1 MPAGQLMGNKTERIF
16 ILTAVLLVGLALL
29 ITVSAGGLGTGETG
43 QTPAML
49 WAMTGAL
56 IVIADTGS
64 LWVTTGARTSA
75 NAGGTLPGTRLWF
88 LPIPLDMVLPG
99 LTALG
104 FVLFIQL
111 FESGAAQIGV
121 LVLAAVTFGAL
132 FWAEAHSQRTSGAYF
147 GLAQTVL
154 NVAAHVCAF
163 LLFSTIYALKL
174 RSAYSSTA
182 TGLVTFLLIFELLSR
197 DAAWHTALSQ
207 PVQGRKSII
216 ALLSIVAALLVGE
229 LTWALNYWAALTTL
243 VGGAF
248 LLVTFY
254 IISGILSHYVDRSL
268 TRRLMLEFGVV
279 GAVAIVAVFT
289 SAFLGLD

>member
-1 MPAGQLMGNKTERIF
+1 MGNRTERIF
-16 ILTAVLLVGLALL
+16 ILTAVLLVGLVLL
-29 ITVSAGGLGTGETG
+29 LTVSAGGLGTGDPG
-43 QTPAML
+43 QSALML

-56 IVIADTGS
+56 LLIAATGS
-64 LWVTTGARTSA
+64 LWVTQGAKARSG
-75 NAGGTLPGTRLWF
+75 AGEALPATRLLF
-88 LPIPLDMVLPG
+88 LPIPLDAVLPG

-104 FVLFIQL
+104 FVLFVQL
-111 FESGAAQIGV
+111 FEGGAAQIAV
-121 LVLAAVTFGAL
+121 LVLATVTFGGL
-132 FWAEAHSQRTSGAYF
+132 FWAEAHAQRTSDAYF

-154 NVAAHVCAF
+154 NVAAHVSAF

-174 RSAYSSTA
+174 RSLYSSSA

-197 DAAWHTALSQ
+197 DAAWHTALKQ
-207 PVQGRKSII
+207 PVQGRRSTI
-216 ALLSIVAALLVGE
+216 AMLSLVAALLVGE

-254 IISGILSHYVDRSL
+254 VVFGMLSHYVDRTL
-268 TRRLMLEFGVV
+268 TRRMMLEFGVV
-279 GAVAIVAVFT
+279 GAVAIIAVFT

>member
-1 MPAGQLMGNKTERIF
+1 MGNRTERIF

-29 ITVSAGGLGTGETG
+29 MAVSAVGPGTGETG
-43 QTPAML
+43 QNPLTL

-56 IVIADTGS
+56 VLIAATGS
-64 LWVTTGARTSA
+64 LWVTRGVRSKSDAGEALPPTS
-75 NAGGTLPGTRLWF
+75 LWF
-88 LPIPLDMVLPG
+88 LPVPLDAVLPG

-111 FESGAAQIGV
+111 FEGGATQIVV
-121 LVLAAVTFGAL
+121 LVLAAITFGGL
-132 FWAEAHSQRTSGAYF
+132 FWAEVHVQRTSDAYF

-163 LLFSTIYALKL
+163 LLFSTIYALRL
-174 RSAYSSTA
+174 RSVYSSTA

-197 DAAWHTALSQ
+197 DTAWHKALKQ
-207 PVQGRKSII
+207 PVQGRKSTI
-216 ALLSIVAALLVGE
+216 ALLSLVAALLVGE

-254 IISGILSHYVDRSL
+254 VIFGILSHYVDRTL

-279 GAVAIVAVFT
+279 GAVAIIAVFT

>member
-1 MPAGQLMGNKTERIF
+1 MGNRTERIF

-29 ITVSAGGLGTGETG
+29 MAVSAVGPGTGETG
-43 QTPAML
+43 QNPLTL

-56 IVIADTGS
+56 VLIAATGS
-64 LWVTTGARTSA
+64 LWVTRGVRSKSDTDEALPPTS
-75 NAGGTLPGTRLWF
+75 LWF
-88 LPIPLDMVLPG
+88 LPVPLDAVLPG
-99 LTALG
+99 LTVLG

-111 FESGAAQIGV
+111 FEGGAAQIAV
-121 LVLAAVTFGAL
+121 LVLAAITLGGL
-132 FWAEAHSQRTSGAYF
+132 FWAEVHVQRTSDAYF

-163 LLFSTIYALKL
+163 LLFSTIYALRL
-174 RSAYSSTA
+174 RSVYSSTA

-197 DAAWHTALSQ
+197 DAAWHKALKQ
-207 PVQGRKSII
+207 PVQGRKSTI
-216 ALLSIVAALLVGE
+216 ALLSLVAALLVGE

-254 IISGILSHYVDRSL
+254 IIFGILSHYVDRTL

-279 GAVAIVAVFT
+279 GAVAIIAVFT

>member
-1 MPAGQLMGNKTERIF
+1 MGNRTERIF
-16 ILTAVLLVGLALL
+16 ILTVVLVVGLVLLL
-29 ITVSAGGLGTGETG
+29 TVSAGRLGAGETG
-43 QTPAML
+43 ESVPML

-56 IVIADTGS
+56 LLIAATGS
-64 LWVTTGARTSA
+64 LWVTYGARTRSGDGEA
-75 NAGGTLPGTRLWF
+75 LPPTRLWF
-88 LPIPLDMVLPG
+88 LPIPLDAVLPA

-104 FVLFIQL
+104 FVLFAQL
-111 FESGAAQIGV
+111 FEGGAAQIAV
-121 LVLAAVTFGAL
+121 LVLAAVTFGGL
-132 FWAEAHSQRTSGAYF
+132 FWAEAHAQRTSDAYF

-174 RSAYSSTA
+174 RSVYSSTA
-182 TGLVTFLLIFELLSR
+182 TALVTFLLIFELLSR
-197 DAAWHTALSQ
+197 DAAWHTALEQ
-207 PVQGRKSII
+207 PVQGRRSTI
-216 ALLSIVAALLVGE
+216 ALLSLVAALLVGE

-254 IISGILSHYVDRSL
+254 VIFGILSHYVDRTL
-268 TRRLMLEFGVV
+268 TRRMMLEFGVV
-279 GAVAIVAVFT
+279 GAVAIIAVFT

>member
-1 MPAGQLMGNKTERIF
+1 MGNRTERIF

-29 ITVSAGGLGTGETG
+29 MAVSAVGPGTGETG
-43 QTPAML
+43 QNPLTL

-56 IVIADTGS
+56 VLIAATGS
-64 LWVTTGARTSA
+64 LWVTRGVRSKSDTDEALPPTS
-75 NAGGTLPGTRLWF
+75 LWF
-88 LPIPLDMVLPG
+88 LPVPLDAVLPG
-99 LTALG
+99 LTVFG

-111 FESGAAQIGV
+111 FEGGAAQIAV
-121 LVLAAVTFGAL
+121 LVLAAITLGGL
-132 FWAEAHSQRTSGAYF
+132 FWAEVHVQRTSDAYF

-163 LLFSTIYALKL
+163 LLFSTIYALRL
-174 RSAYSSTA
+174 RSVYSSTA

-197 DAAWHTALSQ
+197 DAAWHKALKQ
-207 PVQGRKSII
+207 PVQGRKSTI
-216 ALLSIVAALLVGE
+216 ALLSLVAALLVGE

-254 IISGILSHYVDRSL
+254 VIFGILSHYVDRTL

-279 GAVAIVAVFT
+279 GAVAIIAVFT

>member
-1 MPAGQLMGNKTERIF
+1 MGNRTERIF

-29 ITVSAGGLGTGETG
+29 MAVSAVGPGTGETG
-43 QTPAML
+43 QNPLTL

-56 IVIADTGS
+56 VLIAATGS
-64 LWVTTGARTSA
+64 LWVTRGVRSKSDTDEALPPTS
-75 NAGGTLPGTRLWF
+75 LWF
-88 LPIPLDMVLPG
+88 LPVPLDAVLPG
-99 LTALG
+99 LTVFG

-111 FESGAAQIGV
+111 FEGGAAQIAV
-121 LVLAAVTFGAL
+121 LVLAAITLGGL
-132 FWAEAHSQRTSGAYF
+132 FWAEVHVQRTSDAYF

-163 LLFSTIYALKL
+163 LLFSTIYALRL

-197 DAAWHTALSQ
+197 DAAWHKALKQ
-207 PVQGRKSII
+207 PVQGRKSTI
-216 ALLSIVAALLVGE
+216 ALLSLVAALLVGE

-254 IISGILSHYVDRSL
+254 VIFGILSHYVDRTL

-279 GAVAIVAVFT
+279 GAVAIIAVFT

>member
-1 MPAGQLMGNKTERIF
+1 MGNRTERIF

-29 ITVSAGGLGTGETG
+29 MAVSAVGPGTGATG
-43 QTPAML
+43 QNPLTL

-56 IVIADTGS
+56 VLIAATGS
-64 LWVTTGARTSA
+64 LWVTRGVRSKSDTDEALPPTS
-75 NAGGTLPGTRLWF
+75 LWF
-88 LPIPLDMVLPG
+88 LPVPLDAVLPG
-99 LTALG
+99 LTVLG

-111 FESGAAQIGV
+111 FEGGAAQIAV
-121 LVLAAVTFGAL
+121 LVLAAITLGGL
-132 FWAEAHSQRTSGAYF
+132 FWAEVHVQRTSDAYF

-163 LLFSTIYALKL
+163 LLFSTIYALRL
-174 RSAYSSTA
+174 RSVYSSTA

-197 DAAWHTALSQ
+197 DAAWHKALKQ
-207 PVQGRKSII
+207 PVQGRKSTI
-216 ALLSIVAALLVGE
+216 ALLSLVAALLVGE

-254 IISGILSHYVDRSL
+254 VIFGILSHYVDRTL

-279 GAVAIVAVFT
+279 GAVAIIAVFT